1 MRKEVAIMEKIIRK
15 IVAICLAFIY
25 FGLPIVGAIYYLV
38 CLKLYG
44 KETIDDFKDLW
55 NGKE

>member
-1 MRKEVAIMEKIIRK
+1 MEKIIRK

-44 KETIDDFKDLW
+44 KEAIDDFKDLW
-55 NGKE
+55 NSED